1 MQQTETG
8 CGFRPDRRV
17 EHRDPLESAMDAAA
31 AIRRVG
37 SRCCDATAETA
48 SYPEST
54 TEASMRVRTP
64 SRPTRRRTIALALI
78 AANVALVAPSA
89 QSCTRELDARYQV
102 EVHGKVVG
110 NVSRRCTIATAGSHY
125 EEQLEVRVAP
135 ARQRSTW
142 TRSARVERDAAGE
155 VTALA
160 VDERSG
166 EIERHWRLA
175 PAAADWRMDDRSANK
190 SATRTLTLSASTLW
204 PDRWESLSAPD
215 DARITV
221 LDLALP
227 LERELAIT
235 GPQAPGV
242 GGPARLGLDAA
253 GVATIDLDGLVGRM
267 RWRRCDGPC
276 APISD
281 ELYDPLMQRA
291 LRSPNRLDGSARDG
305 TLRYR
310 LVLPDGAPALPSLGA
325 QRAVVHQGQT
335 VLTLCG
341 RCDAV
346 ETGSAPSDPELAASE
361 FIESDAPQIRH
372 FAHAAGSR
380 ASAVVLR
387 MARLVKAVR
396 AQMDGEV
403 SYVGYA
409 SALEAY
415 RRRSGDCSEYALL
428 LAAAGRAAGIPTR
441 IAYGLVYS
449 DRFAGKRE
457 MFVPHVWVEA
467 WDGSHWRGFDAAMA
481 GYDAGHLALAIGVS
495 GDPREVLDALRSLDG
510 MRIEAIGRVK
520 R

>member
-1 MQQTETG
+1 M
-8 CGFRPDRRV
+8 RPPWSPSPAGV
-17 EHRDPLESAMDAAA
+17 T
-31 AIRRVG
+31 IRR
-37 SRCCDATAETA
+37 SCDAT
-48 SYPEST
+48 
-54 TEASMRVRTP
+54 
-64 SRPTRRRTIALALI
+64 RPRMLRPFREPTLEPAMPTLPAFRPRRATRAAFRLI
-78 AANVALVAPSA
+78 AALAALAAAPA
-89 QSCTRELDARYQV
+89 HGCTREFDARYQV

-110 NVSRRCTIATAGSHY
+110 SARRHCTIAATGSRY
-125 EEQLEVRVAP
+125 EELLEVRVAP

-142 TRSARVERDAAGE
+142 TRTARIERDAAGAA
-155 VTALA
+155 TSLA
-160 VDERSG
+160 VDETSG
-166 EIERHWRLA
+166 ELERHWQLA
-175 PAAADWRMDDRSANK
+175 PAGSDWRMDDRSADK
-190 SATRTLTLSASTLW
+190 RATRTLALAATTLW
-204 PDRWESLSAPD
+204 PDRWESIGA
-215 DARITV
+215 DADPRVTV

-227 LERELAIT
+227 QERELAIA
-235 GPQAPGV
+235 GPLAPGI
-242 GGPARLGLDAA
+242 GGPARLGVDAA

-276 APISD
+276 AAAGD

-291 LRSPNRLDGSARDG
+291 LRSPNRLDGGARDG

-325 QRAVVHQGQT
+325 QRAVVHQGRT
-335 VLTLCG
+335 VLTLCV
-341 RCDAV
+341 RCDGAEGGV
-346 ETGSAPSDPELAASE
+346 APTDSDLAASE

-380 ASAVVLR
+380 GSAVALR
-387 MARLVKAVR
+387 MSRLVKAVR

-449 DRFAGKRE
+449 ERFAGKRE

-467 WDGSHWRGFDAAMA
+467 WDGRRWRGFDAAMA
-481 GYDAGHLALAIGVS
+481 GYDAGYLALAIGVS
-495 GDPREVLDALRSLDG
+495 GDPREVLEALRALDG

-520 R
+520 S